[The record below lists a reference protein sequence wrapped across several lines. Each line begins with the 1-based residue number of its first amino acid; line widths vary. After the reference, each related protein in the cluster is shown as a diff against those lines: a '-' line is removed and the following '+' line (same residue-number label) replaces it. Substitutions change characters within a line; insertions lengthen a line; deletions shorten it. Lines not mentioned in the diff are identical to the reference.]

1 MQTVHLMGEL
11 SQFGDTWETECNTV
25 PDIIKLI
32 DCQTPG
38 FRKYLIDTYEAGGG
52 LDIVRG
58 SDIIVDPAELLLNL
72 HDEDIY
78 LTPIPT
84 GAGKAGKVMLLVGLA
99 IIAQPLI
106 AGLKGGFGAM
116 SFAASGAVGPTM
128 TFAQGFAAGFGTLTM
143 PTLIGINLVLG
154 GLSAILAGGPE
165 TEFNPV
171 TDETPGDKLFN
182 GPVNVTKQNIPIPI
196 LYGELIVGGVVI
208 SGNFRLRD
216 VAATTAASSE
226 ISGFLN
232 NTDVT
237 LGDI

>member
-1 MQTVHLMGEL
+1 MGEL

-38 FRKYLIDTYEAGGG
+38 FRKYLIDTQEAGGG

-58 SDIIVDPAELLLNL
+58 SDIIVDPSELLLNL

-78 LTPIPT
+78 LTSIPT
-84 GAGKAGKVMLLVGLA
+84 GAGKAAKAMLLVGLA

-106 AGLKGGFGAM
+106 GGFQAMLNPVGALGM
-116 SFAASGAVGPTM
+116 AANGISAGA
-128 TFAQGFAAGFGTLTM
+128 AFAAGFGTLTL

-165 TEFNPV
+165 TEHNPNI
-171 TDETPGDKLFN
+171 DETPGDKLFN

-216 VAATTAASSE
+216 SASTSSTNSE

-232 NTDVT
+232 TSGIT
-237 LGDI
+237 LGEV